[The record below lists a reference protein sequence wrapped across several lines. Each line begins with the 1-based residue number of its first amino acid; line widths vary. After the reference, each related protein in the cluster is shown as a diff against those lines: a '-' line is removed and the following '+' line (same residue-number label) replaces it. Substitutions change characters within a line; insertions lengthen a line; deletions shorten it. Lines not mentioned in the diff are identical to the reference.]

1 MFDTGPVWKHK
12 KMKKKKKTALDPWR
26 NEIVVGVS
34 SLAFTDSDAY
44 YDAVERG
51 CS

>member
-1 MFDTGPVWKHK
+1 MWKHK
-12 KMKKKKKTALDPWR
+12 TKKKKKKKKTALDPGR
-26 NEIVVGVS
+26 SEIVGVS
-34 SLAFTDSDAY
+34 SLAFTDSDAS